1 MGTITPGASYNISYD
16 AATQQWILPGA
27 TSVGGNTSTGAT
39 FMIGGSTVIIA
50 SVTDQNGAPAALTEN
65 INFTYNSAGVYDP
78 SYTASSAT
86 LTPVGVQANYDQNT
100 DTLTLE
106 VDLGNGN
113 VIQERFSIG
122 SDRPIDLSK
131 ITYTINV
138 TAKDP
143 NKPTDPNDPNNPN
156 DPNDPNGGG
165 GDIPPNVVKIHF
177 GPGNDS
183 AEDYYYIN
191 KQDCTLDGL
200 GLAGVSIETQ
210 QKAQEALGT
219 LDDAI
224 VAKDNARAYFG
235 GMQNRLENTLTN
247 IMIQGEN
254 LQASESRISDTDVSL
269 EMTNFVKNQIL
280 TQSAVAMLA
289 QANSLPQMAMSL
301 IGG

>member
-1 MGTITPGASYNISYD
+1 MS
-16 AATQQWILPGA
+16 
-27 TSVGGNTSTGAT
+27 
-39 FMIGGSTVIIA
+39 
-50 SVTDQNGAPAALTEN
+50 
-65 INFTYNSAGVYDP
+65 
-78 SYTASSAT
+78 
-86 LTPVGVQANYDQNT
+86 
-100 DTLTLE
+100 

-113 VIQERFSIG
+113 VLNQVFNLASTD
-122 SDRPIDLSK
+122 SVDLSS

-138 TAKDP
+138 TATDP
-143 NKPTDPNDPNNPN
+143 NNPNNPNNPNDPNNPN
-156 DPNDPNGGG
+156 GPNDPLGSPS
-165 GDIPPNVVKIHF
+165 IPAGVVKIHF

-191 KQDCTLDGL
+191 KQDCTLNGL

-210 QKAQEALGT
+210 EKAQEALGT

-224 VAKDNARAYFG
+224 VTKDNARAYFG

-280 TQSAVAMLA
+280 TQSAIAMLA
-289 QANSLPQMAMSL
+289 QANSLPQMAMRL